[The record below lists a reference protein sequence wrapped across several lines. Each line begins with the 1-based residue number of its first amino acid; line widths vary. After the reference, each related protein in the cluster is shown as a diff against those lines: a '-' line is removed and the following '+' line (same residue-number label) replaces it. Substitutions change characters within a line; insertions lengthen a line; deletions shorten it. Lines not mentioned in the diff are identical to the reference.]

1 MNGNCILGLKT
12 SVLVRAY
19 DSGRP
24 LTVSSCDLHS
34 PMFEQGPW
42 DTVWASAAIDMVAS
56 FCAVSEAM
64 GGGERKTNGLEVR
77 EADEIDE
84 VLVFRLWRGLGGVVR
99 CLGVGLKPPADAD
112 RQ

>member
-1 MNGNCILGLKT
+1 MFEIQIFPEDMNENCILGLKT

-42 DTVWASAAIDMVAS
+42 DTVWASAAIDIVAN

-64 GGGERKTNGLEVR
+64 GGGGWEEKNQW
-77 EADEIDE
+77 I
-84 VLVFRLWRGLGGVVR
+84 GGGGGR
-99 CLGVGLKPPADAD
+99 
-112 RQ
+112 

>member
-1 MNGNCILGLKT
+1 MNGNFILGLKT

-19 DSGRP
+19 DSGSWP

-56 FCAVSEAM
+56 LCAVSAAM
-64 GGGERKTNGLEVR
+64 GEGKKKTKGG
-77 EADEIDE
+77 DE
-84 VLVFRLWRGLGGVVR
+84 VETDFGV
-99 CLGVGLKPPADAD
+99 
-112 RQ
+112 

>member
-1 MNGNCILGLKT
+1 MNGNFILGLKT

-19 DSGRP
+19 DSGSWP

-56 FCAVSEAM
+56 LCAVSAAM
-64 GGGERKTNGLEVR
+64 GEGKKKPMGEMRLKR
-77 EADEIDE
+77 I
-84 VLVFRLWRGLGGVVR
+84 LVFRLWRGWEGLLL
-99 CLGVGLKPPADAD
+99 LGVGLT
-112 RQ
+112 R